1 MDIVA
6 LPAAATPAAATKKK
20 RVHHR
25 KVEATGTCGFLRKFF
40 KFVMNTVFEKIW
52 SLDHAEC
59 LIVVKAPMVSGGKC
73 DFVYEGRGS
82 SPEMTRVVQEVVQL
96 IENRESGADDALDQE
111 EAGGSV
117 VLFKKPLVEDYTT
130 VPTQFSVR
138 QQLATQLVRKV
149 FADDNKGVVINGKT
163 IDERSQMYKIVK
175 DNEEL
180 VPMWKYT
187 KADGTSELL
196 IEPFDYDTVGQRSAK
211 IIVTLG
217 KRAYDIDMKKYI
229 ALHGDAEMAEK
240 AHVASVVQGAAKDLA
255 SLSSSTMAQKLAE
268 ALRSL
273 AQMELTNFEEGG
285 AEMAKGAAAKMKEVT
300 MMLNEGVKS
309 KYAEIARQADTMGA
323 QLMSVEMAEDEDAA
337 RHDMEAR
344 AQAEATDA
352 ADRLQAAKA
361 AREAAEE
368 AAKVVP
374 IEEQCDNF
382 LACTH
387 KNHHRG
393 HCITGKLRNEERT
406 GYLDEVS
413 DCVVDPYN
421 KAVIIPAQLKI
432 ILDTVK
438 GAEGEI
444 YKKKETEMMQIKDF
458 AKVMR
463 EAFDKVGCIVAKED
477 EAVYA
482 EWYEKRGEIV
492 WGEIAR
498 NFIVEFTRG
507 AETVKPVEVQAPKKK
522 KKTNKKAPGAKAALA
537 KGPKKPLS
545 DAEKVAVKEMR
556 EMKGRAKN
564 AALKKQQR
572 LALGG
577 FVQC

>member
-6 LPAAATPAAATKKK
+6 LPAAATSAAPKKK
-20 RVHHR
+20 RVHDR
-25 KVEATGTCGFLRKFF
+25 KVEAKGARGFLKKFF
-40 KFVMNTVFEKIW
+40 DKSVSKTLFNKIFRIAG
-52 SLDHAEC
+52 AEC
-59 LIVVKAPMVSGGKC
+59 LVIVKAPMASGGNF
-73 DFVYEGRGS
+73 DVVYEFRGS
-82 SPEMTRVVQEVVQL
+82 SAEMQRNGEEL
-96 IENRESGADDALDQE
+96 IELINNRKFGAAAALDQE
-111 EAGGSV
+111 EVGGSV
-117 VLFKKPLVEDYTT
+117 ALLKKPLIEDYTT

-138 QQLATQLVRKV
+138 HRLATQLVRTV
-149 FADDNKGVVINGKT
+149 FAEGNKGVIINGKT
-163 IDERSQMYKIVK
+163 IDEHSQMYKIVK
-175 DNEEL
+175 DNKDFM
-180 VPMWKYT
+180 PMWTYT

-196 IEPFDYDTVGQRSAK
+196 IDPFDYDTVGQRGAK
-211 IIVTLG
+211 IVETLG

-229 ALHGDAEMAEK
+229 TLHGDAEMAEK

-255 SLSSSTMAQKLAE
+255 SLSSSVMAQKLAE

-273 AQMELTNFEEGG
+273 AQMELTTFEAGG

-300 MMLNEGVKS
+300 AMLTEGVKS
-309 KYAEIARQADTMGA
+309 KYAEIARQADMMGA
-323 QLMSVEMAEDEDAA
+323 QLMSEEMAEDENAA
-337 RHDMEAR
+337 RHDMQARVQAVVR
-344 AQAEATDA
+344 AQIEATDA
-352 ADRLQAAKA
+352 AARLQAAKA
-361 AREAAEE
+361 AREAMAE

-393 HCITGKLRNEERT
+393 NCITGKLEE
-406 GYLDEVS
+406 YMKEVR

-421 KAVIIPAQLKI
+421 KAVVIPAQLKI

-444 YKKKETEMMQIKDF
+444 YKKKETEMLQIKDF

-477 EAVYA
+477 EAAYA

-498 NFIVEFTRG
+498 NFIVELTIG
-507 AETVKPVEVQAPKKK
+507 AETVKPGEVQAPKKK
-522 KKTNKKAPGAKAALA
+522 KKKQDKAPKAKKAPLKASMEDKLA
-537 KGPKKPLS
+537 QK
-545 DAEKVAVKEMR
+545 EKR
-556 EMKGRAKN
+556 EKKGRAKN
-564 AALKKQQR
+564 AAQMKQQR
-572 LALGG
+572 LAAVG
-577 FVQC
+577 FVRG